1 MENPL
6 LSNVTRTTICSVVF
20 VDIVEYSK
28 LTVSKQLAIKGW
40 FNDLLS
46 LALHNL
52 SPTERIILDTGDGA
66 ALCFMGDPE
75 DALFVANSLRVA
87 LTEQVYP
94 GLELRIG
101 INLGPVKIVKDI
113 NGRPNIIGD
122 GINSAQ
128 RVMGFAAPN
137 QILVSRSF
145 YEVVSCL
152 SEEYAQLFGQE
163 AVHQDKHIKEHHV
176 YEVRVSGLAKPT
188 TLGTVASQPVTSPK
202 PEVEAVQEV
211 VTAEADFDA
220 QVLATLSKGLSKRLG
235 PIASLIVK
243 KTAKKAR
250 DHQELVRM
258 LADSI
263 PIPHERSAFVQ
274 EVASHL
280 PPSPEPAKPD
290 KPQEASVGIKTTG
303 LKDDRVEF
311 SKDALARVE
320 QMLTAHIG
328 PVARILMNKAVKT
341 AHNQDELLAALARS
355 IDNERARSEFLA
367 AAKKALGA
375 H

>member
-20 VDIVEYSK
+20 IDIVGYSK
-28 LTVSKQLAIKGW
+28 LTVAKQLAIKGW

-46 LALHNL
+46 QALHNL

-66 ALCFMGDPE
+66 AICFVGDPE

-128 RVMGFAAPN
+128 RVMAFAAPN
-137 QILVSRSF
+137 QILVSRSY

-188 TLGTVASQPVTSPK
+188 APETAASHPVISPK
-202 PEVEAVQEV
+202 SEVEAVREV
-211 VTAEADFDA
+211 VDAGADFDP
-220 QVLATLSKGLSKRLG
+220 QVLATLSIELSKRLG
-235 PIASLIVK
+235 PIASLIIK
-243 KTAKKAR
+243 KTAKKAH

-274 EVASHL
+274 EVSSRLAM
-280 PPSPEPAKPD
+280 SPVPARPGMRR
-290 KPQEASVGIKTTG
+290 ETSVEMGSTG
-303 LKDDRVEF
+303 LEDTRAEF
-311 SKDALARVE
+311 PNDALARVE
-320 QMLTAHIG
+320 KMLTAHIG
-328 PVARILMNKAVKT
+328 PLAKSLVNKAAKSART
-341 AHNQDELLAALARS
+341 QDELLTALARS
-355 IDNERARSEFLA
+355 IDNERVRSEFLA
-367 AAKKALGA
+367 AARKALGS